1 MLKKTIYTWSSISWF
16 PYVRFFQIKYLWNW
30 CLSISRFFEAFFLH
44 LKFQLSQNSREKR
57 YIELIFDNT
66 TELNNF
72 FKNPGPSFITTFLLF
87 ETNPSPSF
95 FCLWSSSYRT
105 SRRIFWIKYGMNFS
119 KLLFGMINNKGTP
132 LFSLLFFPHLILTV
146 NNRNWK

>member
-1 MLKKTIYTWSSISWF
+1 MIISTWSSISWF
-16 PYVRFFQIKYLWNW
+16 PYVRFFQTNYLWNW
-30 CLSISRFFEAFFLH
+30 CLSISRFFEAFLVH
-44 LKFQLSQNSREKR
+44 LKFQLSQKSGEKR
-57 YIELIFDNT
+57 CIELIFDNNV
-66 TELNNF
+66 ELNNF
-72 FKNPGPSFITTFLLF
+72 LKNPGRTFITTFLLF

-105 SRRIFWIKYGMNFS
+105 SRRVFWIKYGMSFS

>member
-1 MLKKTIYTWSSISWF
+1 MTISTWSSISWF
-16 PYVRFFQIKYLWNW
+16 PYVRFFQINYLWSW
-30 CLSISRFFEAFFLH
+30 CLSISRFFEAFLLH
-44 LKFQLSQNSREKR
+44 LKFQLSQKSREKR

-66 TELNNF
+66 VELNNF
-72 FKNPGPSFITTFLLF
+72 LKNPGRSFITTFLLF
-87 ETNPSPSF
+87 ETNSSPSF

-105 SRRIFWIKYGMNFS
+105 SRRVFWIKYGMNFS